1 MLSLHAPWRFY
12 LWVDCTQYTLNRR
25 LGGFQNWSGHW
36 RRDKSLA
43 ADSYMELNHSSLD
56 VQPVAQSLYHLSY
69 PTSHWHWVGKVYQHR
84 IAVCLS
90 LSEKLS
96 ITYPSLD
103 QLSST
108 FLLFSTQLL
117 GCLYVMLLKTSELRY
132 QCARFNLCFRFQ
144 CTKRI
149 LFIFMN
155 HSMFEI
161 VNLLQ
166 FLI

>member
-1 MLSLHAPWRFY
+1 MLSLHTQWRFY
-12 LWVDCTQYTLNRR
+12 LWVDCAQYTLNRR
-25 LGGFQNWSGHW
+25 LGGFQSWSGHW

-56 VQPVAQSLYHLSY
+56 VQPIAQSLYHLSY
-69 PTSHWHWVGKVYQHR
+69 ATSHWHWVDERVYQLR

-96 ITYPSLD
+96 ITCPSLD
-103 QLSST
+103 QLSSAI
-108 FLLFSTQLL
+108 LFSTQLL

-144 CTKRI
+144 FTKHT
-149 LFIFMN
+149 LYFHEPWLVWN
-155 HSMFEI
+155 C
-161 VNLLQ
+161 
-166 FLI
+166 